1 MQNSRLIDEEQR
13 VFSVL
18 DIVNIA
24 LFEGYQWQGEDIKET
39 TAVGSVFHA
48 YENPPTQSVA
58 SLTVVDVTSDASEPD
73 ISQVEQADVQEIDE
87 QLRAAVAVHFDL
99 VRWMSSKLNQA
110 ATLKALVTLYIT
122 NDAGA
127 QWQYIALRLST
138 KGRKL
143 VVIGMFDV
151 AKSDV
156 LAGAVYQTMQNI
168 SLS

>member
-48 YENPPTQSVA
+48 YENPSTQSVA